1 MLINFML
8 NAIPAI
14 YENGVLR
21 PLAPVELDE
30 HQTVWLKVLPQP
42 VTEPQQDQAKTKLQS
57 ALQRLYE
64 SGLLIPPTN
73 TSEAPPMSEA
83 DFVALVQSIKVTGK
97 PLSETIIEDRGEW

>member
-1 MLINFML
+1 ML

-21 PLAPVELDE
+21 PLAPVQLNE
-30 HQTVWLKVLPQP
+30 HQTVWLQVLPQP
-42 VTEPQQDQAKTKLQS
+42 VTEPQPVKAKTELES
-57 ALQRLYE
+57 ALQPLYE
-64 SGLLIPPTN
+64 SGLLIPPTK

-83 DFVALVQSIKVTGK
+83 DFVAMVQSIKVTGQ

>member
-1 MLINFML
+1 ML

-21 PLAPVELDE
+21 PLAPVQLHER
-30 HQTVWLKVLPQP
+30 QTVWLQVLPQP
-42 VTEPQQDQAKTKLQS
+42 VTEPQPVKAKTKLES
-57 ALQRLYE
+57 ALQPLYE
-64 SGLLIPPTN
+64 SGLLIPPTK

-83 DFVALVQSIKVTGK
+83 DFVAMVQSIKVTGQ